1 MSPQVMEITLVKATG
16 PGDRDRA
23 WLTVGGVA
31 RRGPVHVIHDLP
43 HLVVESV
50 FGITD
55 GLWAELA
62 AGSHAAA
69 GHAATAR
76 DPRRHKQGRIASG
89 AAAGVPAGQWLTPG
103 HRRAKTITNCVANR
117 WGDGP
122 DTPSG
127 VRDRVARQH
136 DPSLDGLLAV
146 IDDETIVLAIRGV
159 HDLGE
164 RWMAVPQGGTLRL
177 SWPLARDFFAGA
189 TGSPETG
196 R

>member
-1 MSPQVMEITLVKATG
+1 MEITLVKAAR

-43 HLVVESV
+43 HLVVESL
-50 FGITD
+50 FGIAD

-76 DPRRHKQGRIASG
+76 DPKRHKQGRIVSG
-89 AAAGVPAGQWLTPG
+89 AAAGARTGEWLTAG
-103 HRRAKTITNCVANR
+103 HRQAKTITNYVTNR

-122 DTPSG
+122 DTPAG
-127 VRDRVARQH
+127 VRNRVAREN
-136 DPSLDGLLAV
+136 DPSLEDLLARV
-146 IDDETIVLAIRGV
+146 DDETIALAIRGV
-159 HDLGE
+159 RELE
-164 RWMAVPQGGTLRL
+164 RRWMAVPPSGKLRL
-177 SWPLARDFFAGA
+177 FWPLARDFFARA
-189 TGSPETG
+189 TGSSATDQ
-196 R
+196 